1 MIQLATVSHLPEVN
15 LDCGAWVSR
24 RIWGTDNRFEKYF
37 SFSVFRDGEQIAGV
51 ILHNWDEDA
60 GVIEISAAGS
70 GNWQSRRLI
79 NQVFNTCFDVMGCQ
93 MVMMRG
99 MVGNDPMLR
108 NSEQLGFSAI
118 MVPRLGGRTQ
128 DVVLF
133 FLTDDDWRA
142 SRFRKE

>member
-1 MIQLATVSHLPEVN
+1 MIQLATDTHLPEVN
-15 LDCGAWVSR
+15 RDCGEWVSR
-24 RIWGTDNRFEKYF
+24 RIWGTVNRFEKYC

-60 GVIEISAAGS
+60 GVIEISAAGT

-79 NQVFNTCFDVMGCQ
+79 NQVFNTCFDTLGCQ
-93 MVMMRG
+93 MVMMRNRADADG
-99 MVGNDPMLR
+99 TIANSVG
-108 NSEQLGFSAI
+108 LGFSDI
-118 MVPRLGGRTQ
+118 TVPRLGGRTQ
-128 DVVLF
+128 DMVLF

>member
-24 RIWGTDNRFEKYF
+24 RIWGTDNRFEKYC
-37 SFSVFRDGEQIAGV
+37 SFSVFRDGEQMAGV

-79 NQVFNTCFDVMGCQ
+79 NQVFNTCFDVMKCQ
-93 MVMMRG
+93 MIVMRG
-99 MVGNDPMLR
+99 MIGNDPMIR
-108 NSEQLGFSAI
+108 NSEQLGFVP
-118 MVPRLGGRTQ
+118 MTVPRLGGRTQ
-128 DVVLF
+128 DMVLF

>member
-15 LDCGAWVSR
+15 QDCGEWVSR
-24 RIWGTDNRFEKYF
+24 RIWGTENRFEKYC

-51 ILHNWDEDA
+51 ILHNWDEDS
-60 GVIEISAAGS
+60 GVIEISAAGF

-79 NQVFNTCFDVMGCQ
+79 NHVFNTCFDVIGCQ
-93 MVMMRG
+93 MVMMR
-99 MVGNDPMLR
+99 NRSDATATIS
-108 NSEQLGFSAI
+108 NSERLGFRS
-118 MVPRLGGRTQ
+118 MTVPRLGGRTQ
-128 DVVLF
+128 DMVLF